1 MKMNAISLLI
11 LVIVGLCITIATAEE
26 PTPFVLD
33 GYVNNATGDPCNE
46 PWVRVTNMNTST
58 SWDAENFSTS
68 NYYQLNLSSDNV
80 SEGEILEINASG
92 CSQSKIMLE
101 TVSQDEINDGG
112 ISNYN
117 ITLVA
122 LDITVPVINL
132 VTLNTTDPNTGDDIL
147 VTVNATDNVGVTS
160 VIAAGV
166 SLTNDDEDDTWEG
179 TIIASEGTHTVNVS
193 ASDEAGN
200 IVYDETESY
209 TATTPDTEKPVINL
223 VTLNTTDPNTGD
235 DILVTV
241 NATDNV
247 GVTSVIAAGVSL
259 TNDDEDDTWEGTIIA
274 SEGTHTVNVSASD
287 EAGNIVYD
295 ETESY
300 TATTP
305 VIILPV
311 VLVEDVT
318 AAPNGFAFTSIMVD
332 NVTGLGSGN
341 VDITFDPSVIQ
352 VIDVTSGDGNALTV
366 QDWNVDNT
374 AGSLEIAAL
383 DADESHNG
391 NVVFANVIL
400 HSLGDH
406 LSSTPLS
413 VSSAELVNYDTF
425 EPITHT
431 VATRTLKTIA
441 PDVIIDNVEAASG
454 QSTTALVMVN
464 NASNLGSGNITVTY
478 NSSVVHVT
486 NVTSGDGNAL
496 AVQEWNADN
505 TTGSLEITALDVEP
519 HNGDV
524 VLAIV
529 TFHAVGEYPDSTQLA
544 ISSLE
549 LVDYTSYGVIGHSVT
564 NGTFSIIDNEPP
576 VIIDANATLDVIL
589 SDNGRPR
596 APGTNVTVLNATVL
610 DNGSG
615 VANVTINL
623 SSIGGSDNQV
633 MERIAGTDVWTVAT
647 NATSGINLTHELVV
661 TATDGAN
668 NTNTSVIGLTV
679 LLRGDVVRDGK
690 LNSADVLYIAKYL
703 VGKESMPSLL
713 VGDMSPDIGD
723 ELITS
728 ADALY
733 LAKYLV
739 GKEAAP

>member
-1 MKMNAISLLI
+1 M
-11 LVIVGLCITIATAEE
+11 
-26 PTPFVLD
+26 
-33 GYVNNATGDPCNE
+33 
-46 PWVRVTNMNTST
+46 
-58 SWDAENFSTS
+58 
-68 NYYQLNLSSDNV
+68 
-80 SEGEILEINASG
+80 
-92 CSQSKIMLE
+92 
-101 TVSQDEINDGG
+101 
-112 ISNYN
+112 
-117 ITLVA
+117 
-122 LDITVPVINL
+122 
-132 VTLNTTDPNTGDDIL
+132 
-147 VTVNATDNVGVTS
+147 
-160 VIAAGV
+160 
-166 SLTNDDEDDTWEG
+166 
-179 TIIASEGTHTVNVS
+179 
-193 ASDEAGN
+193 
-200 IVYDETESY
+200 
-209 TATTPDTEKPVINL
+209 INL

-431 VATRTLKTIA
+431 VATGTLKTIA

-505 TTGSLEITALDVEP
+505 TTGSLEITAWDVEP

-529 TFHAVGEYPDSTQLA
+529 TLHAVGEYPDSTQLA

-610 DNGSG
+610 DSGSG

-623 SSIGGSDNQV
+623 SSIGGSDDQV

-647 NATSGINLTHELVV
+647 TATDGINLTHELVV

-723 ELITS
+723 DSITS